1 MFQILCNLCRRSFCF
16 RLALDGRQ
24 TEVPLVYWK
33 NGPTRIGAF
42 GLWSDRDDFFF
53 HTNTLYFEAVPD
65 PENINLAA
73 KTSVWW
79 DNEFPNIIG
88 FWGTL
93 SVGTKPVIE
102 VMYYIYKISSNITIQ
117 LCFICHPKK
126 IWTSLNIHMVFDFD
140 HFSRESH
147 LSQSSQSLCSTE
159 DSFGAYEFLDPA
171 QRAAPRALLVAPR
184 SLQSPR
190 RRELRRQQPW
200 KPQCRGCWNR
210 GLERGAGNPRIMT
223 A

>member
-1 MFQILCNLCRRSFCF
+1 MDAKLKFPWFTGRMGP
-16 RLALDGRQ
+16 LALVPSACGQ
-24 TEVPLVYWK
+24 TEM
-33 NGPTRIGAF
+33 T
-42 GLWSDRDDFFF
+42 FFPYK
-53 HTNTLYFEAVPD
+53 HTVFRSRPW

-147 LSQSSQSLCSTE
+147 LSQSSQSLCSHRGFFRSLRVSWPSATC
-159 DSFGAYEFLDPA
+159 GASSVA
-171 QRAAPRALLVAPR
+171 RRTTVAAVAAAPRVTAAAAVEAPVPWMLKSR
-184 SLQSPR
+184 SWAR
-190 RRELRRQQPW
+190 
-200 KPQCRGCWNR
+200 
-210 GLERGAGNPRIMT
+210 AGNPRIMT